1 MPKIF
6 GALLLSL
13 FIFSN
18 NYSQEKMILND
29 QNSIPAT
36 DIWKFSSDTYSYSG
50 NINVQLGN
58 NGKGGTILIQVESS
72 EPTFYIGGTVYL
84 FLEDGDVITCTDKNM
99 RSVSG
104 KMIQSYYILTPTEI
118 KLLKKNK
125 ISDVRFKIFGDE
137 TQFSSPTGY
146 FTAHNIIR
154 SFGMPVKT
162 YDTVAEIKQLFN

>member
-1 MPKIF
+1 MF
-6 GALLLSL
+6 GALLFSL

-18 NYSQEKMILND
+18 GYSQEKMILNN

-58 NGKGGTILIQVESS
+58 NGKGGTLLLQLESS

-84 FLEDGDVITCTDKNM
+84 FLEDGNVITCTDKNV
-99 RSVSG
+99 RSISG

-118 KLLKKNK
+118 NLLKKNK
-125 ISDVRFKIFGDE
+125 ITDVRFKIFGDE

-146 FTAHNIIR
+146 FTANNIIR